1 MEEDQSGRARVGCR
15 DLEEGQG
22 NHDRLAKEEG
32 RCLKS
37 RVYSQL
43 VSPL

>member
-22 NHDRLAKEEG
+22 NHNRLAKEED
-32 RCLKS
+32 RYLNS